1 MKTVKTVDVTPTW
14 EGLLPALLHLWSKDY
29 QLAKDELLRM
39 AIAADRWNK
48 YGAPLLA
55 AGLLDIEESDD

>member
-1 MKTVKTVDVTPTW
+1 MKTVDVTPTW
-14 EGLLPALLHLWSKDY
+14 EGLLPALLHLWSNNGSQKKF
-29 QLAKDELLRM
+29 AEDELRRM

-55 AGLLDIEESDD
+55 AGLLDIEKSDD

>member
-1 MKTVKTVDVTPTW
+1 MKTVDLTPTW
-14 EGLLPALLHLWSKDY
+14 EGLLPALLDLWSKDY

-48 YGAPLLA
+48 YGAPLVA
-55 AGLLDIEESDD
+55 AGLLDTEKSND